1 MNYQKIQK
9 LKMYLTAR
17 VLLRANPEI
26 LAKLPNAQEYLTAL
40 DAAILSIQTNSALF
54 DAGTEEI
61 KELTNAQKDK
71 LVAVAFENANKLKAY
86 ASYKDDKVLLAFC
99 TVTEKKLGK
108 LEDVEIIQFAKT
120 LYSKINEYGPELIPY
135 QLTPETQGQLQLL
148 TNQYEVAS
156 PELEKAKSDH
166 KKIKAALDENY
177 KAADLIMGKLDNEM
191 EIVRSTES
199 QFYSQYQA
207 IRKVDLHS
215 EPNQLVGHV
224 LDAETGAG
232 VPNATVTL
240 TLNDGTKDP
249 IVKQSAEKGGFQ
261 VKTITPG
268 YYTVTMTKIGYQTQT
283 LAITIMGDNP
293 YNLEIKAMK
302 AANPEPL
309 ASKGE

>member
-1 MNYQKIQK
+1 MDYQKIQK

-17 VLLRANPEI
+17 VFLRANPEI

-40 DAAILSIQTNSALF
+40 DAVILSIQTNSALF

-61 KELTNAQKDK
+61 KELTNAQKEK
-71 LVAVAFENANKLKAY
+71 LVADAFENANKLKAY

-108 LEDVEIIQFAKT
+108 LEDMELIQFAKA
-120 LYSKINEYGPELIPY
+120 LYNKINEHLPELIRY
-135 QLTPETQGQLQLL
+135 QLTPETQAGLQLL
-148 TNQYEVAS
+148 TTQYEMAS
-156 PELEKAKSDH
+156 PELEKAKSEH
-166 KKIKAALDENY
+166 KNVKAALDENY
-177 KAADLIMGKLDNEM
+177 KAADLLMGKLDNEV
-191 EIVRSTES
+191 EIVRSTEP
-199 QFYSQYQA
+199 QFYSQYQT
-207 IRKVDLHS
+207 IRKVDLHT

-240 TLNDGTKDP
+240 TLNDSTKDP
-249 IVKQSAEKGGFQ
+249 IVKQSADKGGFQ

-283 LAITIMGDNP
+283 FTITVMGDNP
-293 YNLEIKAMK
+293 YNLDIKAVK
-302 AANPEPL
+302 TPN
-309 ASKGE
+309 K